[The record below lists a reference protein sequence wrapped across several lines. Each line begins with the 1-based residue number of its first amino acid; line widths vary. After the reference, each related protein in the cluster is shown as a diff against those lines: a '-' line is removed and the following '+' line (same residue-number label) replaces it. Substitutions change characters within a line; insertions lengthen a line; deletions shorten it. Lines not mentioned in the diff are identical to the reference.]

1 MKSTFNWNE
10 AKQLK
15 PFEIVLAFVLP
26 SLFAFCGFR
35 MVLPWLVNSGY
46 PKVIMW
52 GIVASVMLFT
62 FAMIGF
68 ILIRKEAKKL
78 NITVKERL
86 LIKKVS
92 KKQWLQCLGIMIV
105 GLLLA
110 QAVSPFINDFIELTG
125 LNIPNYMPFWLDPS
139 INPMET
145 DMEIL
150 SPNYPLKNN
159 YALVLVMAVTLI
171 LNILVEEIYFR
182 AWLLPK
188 MQSLGKW
195 SWVANGLLFALYH
208 TFQLWLFP
216 MLVIVSLSITLTVYL
231 SKSILPALTMHF
243 IANFLLSILGILA
256 LVFN

>member
-1 MKSTFNWNE
+1 MKLTFDWNKT
-10 AKQLK
+10 KQLK
-15 PFEIVLAFVLP
+15 PFEILLAFILP
-26 SLFAFCGFR
+26 SSFAFFGFR

-46 PKVIMW
+46 PKVLMW
-52 GIVASVMLFT
+52 GIVASIMLFT
-62 FAMIGF
+62 FAVIGLF
-68 ILIRKEAKKL
+68 LIHKESKKL
-78 NITVKERL
+78 NVSLKERL

-92 KKQWLQCLGIMIV
+92 KKQWLICLGIMIV
-105 GLLLA
+105 GILLA
-110 QAVSPFINDFIELTG
+110 QVISPFINNFIELTG
-125 LNIPNYMPFWLDPS
+125 LSIPDYMPFWLDPS

-150 SPNYPLKNN
+150 SPNYSIKNN
-159 YALVLVMAVTLI
+159 YVIVIVMAITLI

-216 MLVIVSLSITLTVYL
+216 MLVIISLSITLTVYL
-231 SKSILPALTMHF
+231 SKSILPAVTIHF
-243 IANFLLSILGILA
+243 IANFLLTIIGILA
-256 LVFN
+256 LVFV